1 MKRFF
6 TTLIIICI
14 SLPLCFSQELQK
26 KFVKGNISDKT
37 TAVREGTGEE
47 GLWLSNHAID
57 FIIDNAK
64 LMEGD
69 RDFEALAVA
78 AILSL
83 PNAYGSGKTES
94 EKNAIAQKFLT
105 IYNDFEKSS
114 TVQIAVLSK
123 YLVLRNYLPCDP
135 LTQRLNTFMASPESS
150 YADPSLLKTVINTLS
165 FIGNNESFSILYK
178 CYTDS
183 HYGNFKEEI
192 EDTLLS
198 LIPVSMNEIIAII
211 HTKDIKQVS
220 RIYGLITRNN
230 NISLNFISEIAENL
244 LNETILIAG
253 NSMNKNEIITV
264 QLGSLKILNDNKC
277 TRASAS
283 VLSFFNTAK
292 KEFNE
297 GYITE
302 DQFIE
307 VISSTGNLAPIDSV
321 TYLISYLE
329 ELNHMVEKEREVS
342 YPVVIAVIDTLG
354 AIGDKTAFDSLLAVT
369 YIEYP
374 ESVLSSARN
383 ALAGLKW

>member
-1 MKRFF
+1 
-6 TTLIIICI
+6 
-14 SLPLCFSQELQK
+14 
-26 KFVKGNISDKT
+26 
-37 TAVREGTGEE
+37 
-47 GLWLSNHAID
+47 
-57 FIIDNAK
+57 
-64 LMEGD
+64 
-69 RDFEALAVA
+69 
-78 AILSL
+78 
-83 PNAYGSGKTES
+83 
-94 EKNAIAQKFLT
+94 
-105 IYNDFEKSS
+105 
-114 TVQIAVLSK
+114 
-123 YLVLRNYLPCDP
+123 
-135 LTQRLNTFMASPESS
+135 
-150 YADPSLLKTVINTLS
+150 
-165 FIGNNESFSILYK
+165 
-178 CYTDS
+178 
-183 HYGNFKEEI
+183 
-192 EDTLLS
+192 
-198 LIPVSMNEIIAII
+198 
-211 HTKDIKQVS
+211 
-220 RIYGLITRNN
+220 
-230 NISLNFISEIAENL
+230 
-244 LNETILIAG
+244 
-253 NSMNKNEIITV
+253 MNKNEIITV

-292 KEFNE
+292 KEYNE